1 MAIRKIA
8 RRIYDDDVVI
18 CIVVVE
24 IGIYM
29 RRLVGVFVEWL
40 QSFVSNPPPRARTD
54 FTTPLSFVF
63 ALVNEERNA
72 S

>member
-1 MAIRKIA
+1 VAIRKIA

-40 QSFVSNPPPRARTD
+40 ESFVSNPPPARAHG
-54 FTTPLSFVF
+54 FYYTTIFCF
-63 ALVNEERNA
+63 RFGE
-72 S
+72 